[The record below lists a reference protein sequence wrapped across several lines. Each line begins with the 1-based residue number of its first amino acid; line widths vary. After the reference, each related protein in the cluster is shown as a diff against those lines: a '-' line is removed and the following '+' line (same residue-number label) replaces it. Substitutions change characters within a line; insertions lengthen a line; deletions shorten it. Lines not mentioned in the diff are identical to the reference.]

1 MSLADS
7 EALPYF
13 EWMNSFTIHPT
24 LAADCHSLGNWQ
36 GLRLLLHRDAHVPWL
51 ILVPETSAT
60 EWHELPAA
68 LRDRLVR
75 AATVLSAMF
84 RADLACDKVNIAAIG
99 NLVPQFHFH
108 VIGRRRDDPYWPG
121 VVWGRVEPGRV
132 YGDGEVL
139 DLRAKVLASLMHMA
153 GSE

>member
-1 MSLADS
+1 
-7 EALPYF
+7 
-13 EWMNSFTIHPT
+13 MNDFTLHPT
-24 LAADCHSLGNWQ
+24 LAADCHALGNWQ

-60 EWHELPAA
+60 EWHDLSAA
-68 LRDRLVR
+68 LRDRIMR
-75 AATVLSAMF
+75 AATALSAML

-108 VIGRRRDDPYWPG
+108 VIGRRKDDPYWPG

-139 DLRAKVLASLMHMA
+139 ELKAKVLGSLTHMA